1 MGVGGHFLFSLNLG
15 ILKPK
20 IKLQDFMKLNFL
32 SLLPQIMTKSFHL
45 SDSQSIC
52 SFLCPRPF
60 TFSGM
65 AVALFLHGE
74 NNLSPFGNLTTF
86 PQFTNE
92 FWRVLEV
99 LSCQGLSWGFHAR
112 NFSLLVGIYWP
123 VTSMGG
129 PWALVHKA
137 TLKTPGPFWTAGSF
151 YDIPTSLILRCNL
164 VRGRSCVFHYFCIL
178 NSIALYQTHVST
190 EGT

>member
-1 MGVGGHFLFSLNLG
+1 ML
-15 ILKPK
+15 ILWT
-20 IKLQDFMKLNFL
+20 L
-32 SLLPQIMTKSFHL
+32 SNIL
-45 SDSQSIC
+45 SWLYS
-52 SFLCPRPF
+52 PRPF

-151 YDIPTSLILRCNL
+151 YDIPTSLILRQQETWSMKLYPWLPRPRCFP
-164 VRGRSCVFHYFCIL
+164 RAQIL
-178 NSIALYQTHVST
+178 QSLSLYKSLTHVCVIASSLPPRLLT
-190 EGT
+190 PQARKCFSNLEPRKSCIYS